1 MSVLSR
7 IRKKPLSLVG
17 MVNATHV
24 NATHWSSKMSIP
36 NVGKNAIGLKVLW
49 TNEQEMNEKGEGLVG
64 WLGFFFFSFV
74 YFIKIRENP
83 VCITDLV
90 F

>member
-7 IRKKPLSLVG
+7 IRKKTLSLVG

-24 NATHWSSKMSIP
+24 NATHWSSKLSIP

-49 TNEQEMNEKGEGLVG
+49 KNEQEMNEKGEGLLG
-64 WLGFFFFSFV
+64 WLVWFFFSSPLLTSL
-74 YFIKIRENP
+74 K
-83 VCITDLV
+83 
-90 F
+90 